1 MSAPS
6 MVAPA
11 TGGEPANMT
20 SVPSPSPAAI
30 PPSAPPSAPA
40 RDDDVMPEF
49 SFLRDDSEKA
59 PPEKTSSGGEPPKS
73 AEPAGVDKPWL
84 KAPQFFNAQ
93 EKDTWQKLGPETIEN
108 IKPVLDGFL
117 RRDGERE
124 KGVEKFLAKLGP
136 LRGVADNPPLI
147 EAINIALTHPHMAAA
162 MDRMLEAF
170 VQAPD
175 KANFDPATVFGTAAP
190 APSGA
195 ATETNKWQEKVA
207 ALAKMSKEER
217 ELEFLAN
224 PDLFWQGLMTV
235 SAQAQK
241 RDEDARR
248 EMAPIIEGRK
258 EAEAETRAHLE
269 LEAWLAELPPEFQS
283 LDGSGKEAV
292 FSAMQ
297 KEVEANNDVWA
308 KRGYAPG
315 ARLELAY
322 ERVFHR
328 VLDEQS
334 KSNKEA
340 KLRSSRTDDLTA
352 SREGQ
357 SAPAL
362 GKNDISEAVL
372 RRVQAETE

>member
-1 MSAPS
+1 
-6 MVAPA
+6 
-11 TGGEPANMT
+11 
-20 SVPSPSPAAI
+20 
-30 PPSAPPSAPA
+30 
-40 RDDDVMPEF
+40 
-49 SFLRDDSEKA
+49 
-59 PPEKTSSGGEPPKS
+59 
-73 AEPAGVDKPWL
+73 
-84 KAPQFFNAQ
+84 
-93 EKDTWQKLGPETIEN
+93 
-108 IKPVLDGFL
+108 
-117 RRDGERE
+117 
-124 KGVEKFLAKLGP
+124 
-136 LRGVADNPPLI
+136 
-147 EAINIALTHPHMAAA
+147 MAAA

-235 SAQAQK
+235 SAQAQR